1 MVAHRERGRETQFER
16 DPLPPPPGLS
26 TECWYFS
33 VLRAYELLMCPDS
46 PRPAQVL
53 AGS

>member
-1 MVAHRERGRETQFER
+1 MVAHSERGRETQFER
-16 DPLPPPPGLS
+16 APLHPPPGLC

-33 VLRAYELLMCPDS
+33 VLLIYELLVCPDS

-53 AGS
+53 GGS